1 MSAITNDPATSAS
14 AVKAAHA
21 GALLR
26 YRIMAFATGI
36 ALSIAVFVAVP
47 LKIFADAKTFSF
59 YVWMAH
65 GWFFLIYAVVTL
77 DLSVRL
83 RWHPVKW
90 ILVTLAGTVP
100 LMSFVAE
107 HYVTK
112 DAKAS

>member
-1 MSAITNDPATSAS
+1 MSASVDTPANAI
-14 AVKAAHA
+14 KPPYA

-36 ALSIAVFVAVP
+36 ALSIAVFIAVP
-47 LKIFADAKTFSF
+47 LKIWADAKTFSF
-59 YVWMAH
+59 YIWMAH
-65 GWFFLIYAVVTL
+65 GYFFLIYAAVTL

-83 RWHPVKW
+83 RWHPVRW

-107 HYVTK
+107 HYVMK
-112 DAKAS
+112 RER